1 MRKQG
6 IALVLFAAGACDGDP
21 ATSGMRAR
29 NGAVFEHDSEE
40 LAEVQSSGMEDPAQL
55 SPARLEPAPSSDEPP
70 LVAEPDPAA
79 GGPTCSPFPTVVHA
93 AVCVW
98 VKETET
104 GASPSVR
111 ADCDDVGASYY
122 ALTGGCY
129 TSTSGELV
137 ISTPDEGSQNN
148 MPEDQDNSTRADGW
162 SCEYN
167 VNATGGSHRAV
178 AYCCPAASVASC

>member
-6 IALVLFAAGACDGDP
+6 IALFLFTVAACDGEP
-21 ATSGMRAR
+21 NTPGVEAR
-29 NGAVFEHDSEE
+29 NRAAFAEDDEE
-40 LAEVQSSGMEDPAQL
+40 LAEAQSSGGEDPLHL
-55 SPARLEPAPSSDEPP
+55 SPDRPEPAPSSQQPP

-79 GGPTCSPFPTVVHA
+79 GGPSCSPFPTVVHA

-104 GASPSVR
+104 GATPSVR

-129 TSTSGELV
+129 TSTAGELV